1 MSVIVAANRWPY
13 QVRLPV
19 DPSIQPPHALPPY
32 GIDWNDWMPDG
43 ADPNLL
49 SATWSATNA
58 TIVYQVV
65 IAGVAYVWIAA
76 AIAPAVSLTCRVAL
90 AVAPVT
96 LSDDRTLLLRVKE
109 R

>member
-1 MSVIVAANRWPY
+1 MSVIVNAASWPY
-13 QVRLPV
+13 KVPIPV
-19 DPSIQPPHALPPY
+19 DPSIQPPQALPPF
-32 GIDWNDWMPDG
+32 GIDWNDWMPEG
-43 ADPNLL
+43 ADPSLL
-49 SATWSATNA
+49 TAAWTATNA

-76 AIAPAVSLTCRVAL
+76 AIAPTASLTCRATL

-96 LSDDRTLLLRVKE
+96 LADDRTLILKVKE